1 MNLEEV
7 EFPFSNLSMYF
18 PNEDDNKLKSD
29 EKLTLDG
36 KINSMYFPNED
47 DNKLKSDEKLTLD
60 GKINCRKFTL
70 NEQF

>member
-36 KINSMYFPNED
+36 KIN
-47 DNKLKSDEKLTLD
+47 
-60 GKINCRKFTL
+60 CRKFTL